1 MEDLPVAPSYLQQ
14 LSSAGI
20 TIQNTSRWFN
30 AATAY
35 MTDAQRVRIAA
46 LSCVTAIEPVRTFVR
61 HDLPASRS
69 LLEKLT
75 EPQADLLHSYG
86 QFTGTGDTDSRTGC
100 TQRPHHRTR
109 RTRRHAGFGI
119 SLAP

>member
-1 MEDLPVAPSYLQQ
+1 
-14 LSSAGI
+14 
-20 TIQNTSRWFN
+20 
-30 AATAY
+30 

-86 QFTGTGDTDSRTGC
+86 NSLAQVTQIHVPDVHNVRITG
-100 TQRPHHRTR
+100 TR

-119 SLAP
+119 SLARERIHTKHGCHQGI